1 MPLRDHLPQIDDR
14 RYDDIVTEIRTRV
27 ARYAPE
33 WRPGESAWT
42 DVNENDP
49 GITLAQVFAWQAD
62 MLLYR
67 LNKVPE
73 LSYIKFLE
81 LIGIELTPAQPAWA
95 EVFFPVAATH
105 AAPIVRVPAR
115 AQLTAD
121 PQDGGPPVVFETVR
135 GIVAFRAALKSVM
148 VFDGSQYASR
158 TTENGAADRGFE
170 PFGPRPD
177 QDAALLLG
185 FDDSAALPPEILDL
199 AFVVMPGDTVR
210 QYVPCGGN
218 PLSFAPASIA
228 WEYQTPTGWSRLN
241 VLKDDTLALTRSGHV
256 SLRLPAAGIGAKT
269 KLQPADPL
277 PFYWLRARL
286 VTSQY
291 ERAPRILAV
300 RTNTG
305 AVEAAETLSDEVL
318 GGSDGSRNQVF
329 QMAGKPVVNGSLL
342 LDIEESDRGF
352 ERWTEVAD
360 FFGSGPADPHY
371 VLNRSTG
378 EVFTGDGVHGAIP
391 VAYVNN
397 PNGNVI
403 ARQYR
408 VGGGKRG
415 NVPAGAIAT
424 MAYRV
429 DGIDENGIGNLQ
441 PAFAGSEEETLD
453 EARKRAPRSIRS
465 RDRAVTAADFETL
478 AQAAGNVRRAKALPL
493 FHPDFPADKIPGVV
507 SVVVVPDADVPMPMP
522 SEGTLRSVCAYLD
535 ERRLLTTELY
545 VVKPGYQQIA
555 VHGDVVVANDA
566 DLAEVA
572 DAIDAQLVR
581 YFHPLQGGE
590 DGQGWPFGGKLY
602 YSRIYQRVFG
612 VPGVASI
619 TRLVLVLD
627 GIEQAECTDVPI
639 AAHGLLYSGQHQVTV
654 HYSFDDGFDGGAA

>member
-14 RYDDIVTEIRTRV
+14 RYDDIVTEIRTRI

-33 WRPGESAWT
+33 WRPGEAAWT

-49 GITLAQVFAWQAD
+49 GVTLAQVFAWQAD

-67 LNKVPE
+67 LNRVPE
-73 LSYIKFLE
+73 LSYLKFLE
-81 LIGIELTPAQPAWA
+81 LIGIELTPAQPAQA
-95 EVFFPVAATH
+95 EVTFPVAATH
-105 AAPIVRVPAR
+105 TAAIVRVPAR
-115 AQLTAD
+115 SQLSAD
-121 PQDGGPPVVFETVR
+121 PQDGGAPVVFETVR
-135 GIVAFRAALKSVM
+135 GLVAFRAALKSVM
-148 VFDGSQYASR
+148 VFDGSQYVSR
-158 TTENGAADRGFE
+158 FADNDAADRGFE

-177 QDAALLLG
+177 RESALLLG

-199 AFVVMPGDTVR
+199 AVVVMPGMQATAR

-218 PLSFAPASIA
+218 PLAFAPATVA
-228 WEYQTPTGWSRLN
+228 WEYQTPSGWTRLN
-241 VLKDDTLALTRSGHV
+241 VLKDETLAFSRSGHV
-256 SLRLPAAGIGAKT
+256 SLRLPTAGIAAKT

-286 VTSQY
+286 LASQY
-291 ERAPRILAV
+291 ERAPRLLAV
-300 RTNTG
+300 RTNTV
-305 AVEAAETLSDEVL
+305 AVEAAETLTDEVL

-329 QMAGKPVVNGSLL
+329 QLSGKPVVQGSLQ

-352 ERWTEVAD
+352 ERWTEVGD
-360 FFGSGPADPHY
+360 FFGSGPADRHY

-378 EVFTGDGVHGAIP
+378 EIFTGDGVNGAIP

-403 ARQYR
+403 ARLYR

-415 NVPAGAIAT
+415 NVPAGAIST

-429 DGIDENGIGNLQ
+429 EGIDENGVGNLQ

-453 EARKRAPRSIRS
+453 EARKRAPRSLKS
-465 RDRAVTAADFETL
+465 RERAVTAEDFETL

-493 FHPDFPADKIPGVV
+493 FHPDFPGERIPGVV
-507 SVVVVPDADVPMPMP
+507 SVVVVPDADGPRPMP
-522 SEGTLRSVCAYLD
+522 SEGTLKSVCAYLD

-545 VVKPGYQQIA
+545 VVRPGYQEIA
-555 VHGDVVVANDA
+555 VRGEVVATDDA

-572 DAIDAQLVR
+572 DAIDAQLR
-581 YFHPLQGGE
+581 AYFHPLRGGE
-590 DGQGWPFGGKLY
+590 DGQGWPFGGRIF
-602 YSRIYQRVFG
+602 YSRVYQRVFA

-619 TRLVLVLD
+619 TRLVVALD
-627 GIEQAECTDVPI
+627 GIEQPECTDVSI
-639 AAHGLLYSGQHQVTV
+639 AASGLLSSGEHQVSV
-654 HYSFDDGFDGGAA
+654 NYGFDGDLA